1 MSSLP
6 KNAIVNLAK
15 KYLDINIPELREEND
30 YIQLLGMLK
39 KVKTQNKGELNLL
52 IHIFEKMFLHQNKFK
67 IIIEEEKFN
76 KFIDLINL
84 ESSFIEQEENN
95 KDYAVIKKCLSEV
108 KMINEKEIFLLYNL
122 MNIEKNKLMFFK
134 YFQEIISSK
143 DKCFIENK
151 DIKLGNINYYTLL
164 FYIKTLF
171 QIKEENNEEYYT
183 YRING
188 KRLFKGKATNEEV
201 ENYIKTNK
209 EIEKNEIFTF
219 INKLEKNIVTE
230 KNNSNLNN
238 NMEAQQE
245 KINPINNEVK
255 VISNVKPNLEDE
267 IMKLKNL
274 LKDMKE
280 QHNKDIKD
288 MKEQHN
294 KDIKDMSEKYN
305 KNIKDM
311 KEQHNKDIKD
321 INSKY
326 KKEIDNLNSKYK
338 KEIDN
343 LNSKYKKEIDNL
355 NVKNNNNNENL
366 KKKMNERTDKK
377 INNLKDQIKDLKT
390 VLNNIKIRNDQL
402 LKEKETILKKN
413 QDLGENLALIKIES
427 EKEKSEIRNN
437 LKEVKKEKNK
447 YQLENELM
455 KSRDSSKYIIDFLYT
470 VLNNKIDFTIKYE
483 KKVNDIC
490 EAIKK
495 NTYTEDI
502 GFVENLCT
510 FLNKIYNE
518 KVKGDKLTHDDKFKS
533 YILEGNKDLNTFFT
547 NYLGIQNYFKNF
559 KPLYFSN
566 IKNKESE
573 ETKMVVLNICKE
585 INFFDSLNDFSK
597 RNN

>member
-171 QIKEENNEEYYT
+171 QTKEENNEEYYT

-321 INSKY
+321 I
-326 KKEIDNLNSKYK
+326 NSKYK

-585 INFFDSLNDFSK
+585 INFFDSLNDFSNK

>member
-122 MNIEKNKLMFFK
+122 MNIEENKLMFFK

-171 QIKEENNEEYYT
+171 QTKEENNEEYYT

-294 KDIKDMSEKYN
+294 KDIKDM
-305 KNIKDM
+305 

-321 INSKY
+321 I
-326 KKEIDNLNSKYK
+326 NSKYK

-566 IKNKESE
+566 IKNEESE

>member
-171 QIKEENNEEYYT
+171 QTKEENNEEYYT

-427 EKEKSEIRNN
+427 KSEIRNN

>member
-171 QIKEENNEEYYT
+171 QTKEENNEEYYT

-274 LKDMKE
+274 FKDMKE

-321 INSKY
+321 I
-326 KKEIDNLNSKYK
+326 NSKYK

-427 EKEKSEIRNN
+427 KSEIRNN

>member
-171 QIKEENNEEYYT
+171 QTKEENNEEYYT

-294 KDIKDMSEKYN
+294 KDIKDM
-305 KNIKDM
+305 

-321 INSKY
+321 I
-326 KKEIDNLNSKYK
+326 NSKYK

>member
-171 QIKEENNEEYYT
+171 QTKEENNEEYYT

-343 LNSKYKKEIDNL
+343 LN
-355 NVKNNNNNENL
+355 VKNNNNNENL

-427 EKEKSEIRNN
+427 KSEIRNN

-518 KVKGDKLTHDDKFKS
+518 KVKGDKLAHDDKFKS

>member
-343 LNSKYKKEIDNL
+343 LN
-355 NVKNNNNNENL
+355 VKNNNNNENL

-427 EKEKSEIRNN
+427 KSEIRNN

-518 KVKGDKLTHDDKFKS
+518 KVKGDKLAHDDKFKS

>member
-171 QIKEENNEEYYT
+171 QTKEENNEEYYT

-343 LNSKYKKEIDNL
+343 LN
-355 NVKNNNNNENL
+355 VKNNNNNENL

-427 EKEKSEIRNN
+427 KSEIRNN

>member
-171 QIKEENNEEYYT
+171 QTKEENNEEYYT

-274 LKDMKE
+274 FKDMKE

-321 INSKY
+321 I
-326 KKEIDNLNSKYK
+326 NSKYK